1 MGRKGLIGLTIVA
14 MIIGALGLGLSVF
27 MYMQTQFGTSDE
39 NPEGV
44 VLEIIYK
51 YDDTGTS
58 GIPGDYVI
66 LNNLNITFNIG
77 SGQAIY
83 FLYTGTGA
91 AYSSETIGVYFVL
104 DGKILLAPSVGFQN
118 PSGSGILTH
127 IASLSLQYSNTTLSE
142 GLHEITIAFYESG
155 GPCSISSSIL
165 YGEIY
170 IP

>member
-1 MGRKGLIGLTIVA
+1 MGRKGLIGLAIVA
-14 MIIGALGLGLSVF
+14 MIIGASGLGLSAF
-27 MYMQTQFGTSDE
+27 MYVQTQFGTSDE
-39 NPEGV
+39 GV
-44 VLEIIYK
+44 VLEIFYN
-51 YDDTGTS
+51 YDDTGTF

-77 SGQAIY
+77 SGQAVY
-83 FLYTGTGA
+83 FLYTGTGG
-91 AYSSETIGVYFVL
+91 AYSSETIGIYFVL
-104 DGKILLAPSVGFQN
+104 DGKILLAPSAGFQN